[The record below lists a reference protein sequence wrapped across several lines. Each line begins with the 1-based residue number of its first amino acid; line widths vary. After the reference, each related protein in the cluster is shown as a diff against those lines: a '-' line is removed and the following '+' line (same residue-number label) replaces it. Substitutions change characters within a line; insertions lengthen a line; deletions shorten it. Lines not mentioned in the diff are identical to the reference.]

1 MQLAAWG
8 FLFFRVTAIYF
19 FALVLVRIMGK
30 RELAGLSIFDFIIAI
45 ALGDIIG
52 GPMVDATIPLS
63 RVFLAII
70 TVVFLEVATSYATMK
85 WEKLRVLV
93 DGRPTI
99 VIENGRIR
107 EHDMAG
113 IRYNLGDLLGKLRE
127 KGVTDITEVEYAIVE
142 TSGELSI
149 IRKPGAEPLTR
160 SDAGIEPARRGLPIV
175 VIKDGQVMDRDLR
188 AAGYTYEWLAAELRR
203 LGIDRPAE
211 VILATVLHDGKLY
224 VDKRETARSGR
235 PDARIE

>member
-1 MQLAAWG
+1 MQLASLKV
-8 FLFFRVTAIYF
+8 LFFRVMAIYF
-19 FALVLVRIMGK
+19 FALVFIRVMGK
-30 RELAGLSIFDFIIAI
+30 RELSRLSIFDFIIAI

-52 GPMVDATIPLS
+52 GPMVDDTIPLG

-70 TVVFLEVATSYATMK
+70 TIVLLEIATSYATMK
-85 WEKLRVLV
+85 CEKLRVLV

-107 EHDMAG
+107 ERDMAA

-127 KGVTDITEVEYAIVE
+127 KGIIDIAEVDYAIVE

-160 SDAGIEPARRGLPIV
+160 SDVGIDLPRRGLPVV
-175 VIKDGQVMDRDLR
+175 VIKDGQVMDRNLR
-188 AAGYTYEWLAAELRR
+188 AAGYTYDWLAAELRR
-203 LGIDRPAE
+203 LGIGRPAE
-211 VILATVLHDGKLY
+211 VILATVLRDGKLY
-224 VDKRETARSGR
+224 IDKREAPQSESSEL
-235 PDARIE
+235 RIE